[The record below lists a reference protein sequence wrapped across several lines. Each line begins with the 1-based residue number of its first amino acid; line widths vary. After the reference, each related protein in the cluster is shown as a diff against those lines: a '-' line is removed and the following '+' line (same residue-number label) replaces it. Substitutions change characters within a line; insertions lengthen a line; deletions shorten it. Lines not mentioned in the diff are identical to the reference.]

1 MGKAVKVIEKAF
13 HLLEQMSN
21 QNDLSLKEISER
33 THIPKPTAS
42 RILDTMQTL
51 GYVEQDSTT
60 QRFQLGS
67 SFLSLVKK
75 SNATTDVI
83 VIAEPFMKKLLVQ
96 FGETVNLA
104 RLRDSQIVYLRI
116 LESRNA
122 FRISDN
128 IGDRASIHSTAIGKS
143 IGAFLQKDKINEL
156 IKNCNFAQFTRK
168 TILDE
173 QSLRKHLVIVKQ
185 NGYAIDNEE
194 GHDGVI
200 CVGAPIFNKDNQP
213 FAAIS
218 ISMPKVRVKKIVL
231 QKVIRELKKVSIQ
244 ISLELGV
251 TDIRKCL
258 EQSQEIKND
267 YASIDPRYKIIINT
281 PTGAY

>member
-1 MGKAVKVIEKAF
+1 MAKAVKVIEKAF
-13 HLLEQMSN
+13 RILEQISN
-21 QNDLSLKEISER
+21 QDNLSLKEISER

-51 GYVEQDSTT
+51 GYIEQDSTT
-60 QRFQLGS
+60 QRFQLGI

-75 SNATTDVI
+75 SNATTDVA
-83 VIAEPFMKKLLVQ
+83 VISEPFMNKLLVQ

-143 IGAFLQKDKINEL
+143 IGAFLQKEILNEL
-156 IKNCNFAQFTRK
+156 IGNCSFTQYTRK

-173 QSLRKHLVIVKQ
+173 QSLRKHLMLVKQ
-185 NGYAIDNEE
+185 NGYALDNEE

-231 QKVIRELKKVSIQ
+231 QKIIHELQKVSIQ

-258 EQSQEIKND
+258 EQS
-267 YASIDPRYKIIINT
+267 
-281 PTGAY
+281 

>member
-1 MGKAVKVIEKAF
+1 MGKTVKVIEKAF
-13 HLLEQMSN
+13 RILEQMSK

-33 THIPKPTAS
+33 TLIPKPTAS
-42 RILDTMQTL
+42 RIIDTMQAL

-75 SNATTDVI
+75 SNAATDVT
-83 VIAEPFMKKLLVQ
+83 VIAEPFMKKLLVL

-104 RLRDSQIVYLRI
+104 RLRDSQIIYLRI

-143 IGAFLQKDKINEL
+143 IGAFLQKDKLNEL
-156 IKNCNFAQFTRK
+156 IKNCNFARFTRK

-173 QSLRKHLVIVKQ
+173 HGLRKHLIIVKQ
-185 NGYAIDNEE
+185 NGYALDNEE

-231 QKVIRELKKVSIQ
+231 QKVIHELQKVSIQ

-258 EQSQEIKND
+258 EQS
-267 YASIDPRYKIIINT
+267 
-281 PTGAY
+281 

>member
-1 MGKAVKVIEKAF
+1 MGKSVKVIEKAF
-13 HLLEQMSN
+13 HILEQISN
-21 QNDLSLKEISER
+21 QNNLSLKEISER
-33 THIPKPTAS
+33 TELPKPTAS

-51 GYVEQDSTT
+51 GYVEQDSNT

-67 SFLSLVKK
+67 NFLSFVKK
-75 SNATTDVI
+75 SNSTTDVT
-83 VIAEPFMKKLLVQ
+83 VISEPFMKRLLVQ

-104 RLRDSQIVYLRI
+104 RLRDTQIVYVRI

-143 IGAFLQKDKINEL
+143 IGAFLPKDNLNEF
-156 IKNCNFAQFTRK
+156 IKNCSFQRFTRK
-168 TILDE
+168 TIIDE
-173 QSLRKHLVIVKQ
+173 PSLRRHLLTVRQ
-185 NGYAIDNEE
+185 NGYALDNEE

-200 CVGAPIFNKDNQP
+200 CVGAPIFNKDNLP

-218 ISMPKVRVKKIVL
+218 ISMPKVRAKKVVL
-231 QKVIRELKKVSIQ
+231 QNVVRELHKVSIQ

-258 EQSQEIKND
+258 EQS
-267 YASIDPRYKIIINT
+267 
-281 PTGAY
+281 

>member
-1 MGKAVKVIEKAF
+1 MGKTVKVIEKAF
-13 HLLEQMSN
+13 HILEQISN
-21 QNDLSLKEISER
+21 QNSLSLKEISER

-51 GYVEQDSTT
+51 GYIDQDINS

-67 SFLSLVKK
+67 NFLMLVKK
-75 SNATTDVI
+75 SNATTDVSMTS
-83 VIAEPFMKKLLVQ
+83 EPFMKKLLTQ

-104 RLRDSQIVYLRI
+104 RFRDTQIVYIKI

-143 IGAFLQKDKINEL
+143 IAAFLPKDILNQL
-156 IKNCNFAQFTRK
+156 IKDCTFQQFTRK
-168 TILDE
+168 TIIDE
-173 QSLRKHLVIVKQ
+173 LTLRKHLGIVKQ
-185 NGYAIDNEE
+185 NGYAMDNEE

-200 CVGAPIFNKDNQP
+200 CVGAPIFNKDNLP

-218 ISMPKVRVKKIVL
+218 ISMPKVRVKKLVL
-231 QKVIRELKKVSIQ
+231 NKIIQELKKVSIQ
-244 ISLELGV
+244 ISFELGV

-258 EQSQEIKND
+258 EQ
-267 YASIDPRYKIIINT
+267 
-281 PTGAY
+281 